1 MINLNEISK
10 KLSSN
15 VLSFEE
21 QQALKGKGRCR
32 RRRCGGGGGRRRRRS
47 GGGCSSSSST
57 EVAPETTTTSTPTK
71 TEGTFT
77 TDLGGGGWDLA

>member
-32 RRRCGGGGGRRRRRS
+32 RRCGGGGRRRRRRNN
-47 GGGCSSSSST
+47 GGGCSSSTEST
-57 EVAPETTTTSTPTK
+57 ETTTTTDSTTD
-71 TEGTFT
+71 TFT
-77 TDLGGGGWDLA
+77 IDLGGGAWDLG